1 MIATPY
7 SPNCNVIVTSRGYIQ
22 RVGMKKVLL
31 IEDDPDLYELL
42 KYNLQKAGFQF
53 VGANTGHGAIDLCS
67 RERPDLILLDIM
79 LPDSSGLEICTR
91 VRNHNA
97 IAAIPIIFITARGS
111 EADRITGLELGAN
124 DYMVKPFSI
133 RELIAR
139 VNVHLRSN
147 VEMLPVPMR
156 AGPLVLD
163 RGTCQVR
170 QNGRPVSLT
179 ATEFRLLEFFMS
191 RPGIVFS
198 REQLLHAVWGDDRSI
213 VDRSVDVYVLRLRRK
228 LESDPATPELI
239 CSVRGFG
246 YSFNAENRSPA
257 SEQVAPP
264 V

>member
-1 MIATPY
+1 
-7 SPNCNVIVTSRGYIQ
+7 
-22 RVGMKKVLL
+22 MKKILL
-31 IEDDPDLYELL
+31 IEDDPDLYGLL
-42 KYNLQKAGFQF
+42 KYNLQKNGFQF
-53 VGANTGHGAIDLCS
+53 VGSNTSHGAVELCS
-67 RERPDLILLDIM
+67 RELPDLILLDIM

-91 VRNHNA
+91 VRSHNA

-139 VNVHLRSN
+139 VNVHLRGS
-147 VEMLPVPMR
+147 VEVVPLPMR

-163 RGTCQVR
+163 RSTCQVS

-191 RPGIVFS
+191 RPGMVFS
-198 REQLLHAVWGDDRSI
+198 REQLLRAVWGDDRSI
-213 VDRSVDVYVLRLRRK
+213 VDRSVDVYVLRLRKK
-228 LESDPATPELI
+228 LESDPSTPELI

-246 YSFNAENRSPA
+246 YSFNAESHSRTSD
-257 SEQVAPP
+257 QVAPAL
-264 V
+264 